1 MRFSFDKAAC
11 QNTRRA
17 LRKEWLLT
25 NGRGDYAAGSILGCN
40 TRKYHGLLV
49 VNTAHGRHVLLSAL
63 EESVLGGGKEFFFST
78 RQHPGQLYPHGHE
91 YQEAFRLD
99 QWPQW
104 TYRVG
109 EVRLDRELFLIRG
122 ASRLVLRYSLR
133 GPADLPP
140 LRLRLR
146 PLLACRSMHALTRAN
161 PQARFAAVLLPG
173 GFSVQPYASLPPLYF
188 QVQGASAQ
196 GQSNADGQG
205 AGAGFTPW
213 PDWYREVEYFQEAE
227 RGFPASEDLLTP
239 GFLEISLPDPAAG
252 AQVYLSVGIA
262 PHTDD
267 LAALWTTESRA
278 RTLAH
283 RAGGGLAGHLTQ
295 AGRQFCTT
303 TPQGASEVVAG
314 YPWFEA
320 WGRDTCISLPGLTF
334 EAGRTDFG
342 LAVLTRL
349 GKSLHHGLLP
359 NMFAADGNHAYNAV
373 DAALWYGFAVQSLC
387 RTAGEAGF
395 AWVRENAWPALLAII
410 EGYRKGPGQ
419 GIYVD
424 AQGLLHAGDAHTQL
438 TWMDAQVNGRPV
450 TPRHGFPVEVN
461 ALWYN
466 LLAFADSLAR
476 RFHASEPAG
485 DALLR
490 DMRQTFLQRFWTPEG
505 GGHLGD
511 VWRGEGGEN
520 APGCGPGCGS
530 GCGLDASVR
539 PNQIFAVS
547 LPYPILAE
555 DFQAQVVECVRNKLL
570 TPYGLRTLAPDAAAY
585 CGRYAGGP
593 AERDGAYHQGTVWPW
608 LLGHYGDAL
617 LRTAWDVEGAVQGLL
632 ETLTPLYC
640 DHLTDAGLGSISEVF
655 DGSPPYAPN
664 GCIAQAW
671 SVAECLRLLLRLRAA
686 APDVVDQWERRAAH
700 RLAHPTSGDTAGVFR
715 VVMNLSAAHGGT
727 DAAPRSAL

>member
-1 MRFSFDKAAC
+1 MRFRFDKAAC

-49 VNTAHGRHVLLSAL
+49 VDTVHGRHVLLSAL

-78 RQHPGQLYPHGHE
+78 RQHPGLLYPHGHE
-91 YQEAFRLD
+91 CQEAFCLD
-99 QWPQW
+99 QWPRW

-109 EVRLDRELFLIRG
+109 EARLDRELFLIRG
-122 ASRLVLRYSLR
+122 ESRLVLRYSLC

-140 LRLRLR
+140 LTLRLR
-146 PLLACRSMHALTRAN
+146 PLLACRPMHALTHAN
-161 PQARFAAVLLPG
+161 PQARGATTPVPH
-173 GFSVQPYASLPPLYF
+173 GFGVQPYASLPPLYF
-188 QVQGASAQ
+188 QVQRAAAPQDKAVGEAV
-196 GQSNADGQG
+196 
-205 AGAGFTPW
+205 FTSG
-213 PDWYREVEYFQEAE
+213 PDWCRQVEYFQEAE
-227 RGFPASEDLLTP
+227 RGFPSSEDLFIP
-239 GFLEISLPDPAAG
+239 GLLEIPLPPLTRG
-252 AQVYLSVGIA
+252 VHVYLSAGVA
-262 PHTDD
+262 PCTDD
-267 LAALWTTESRA
+267 LAELWAAESRA
-278 RTLAH
+278 RTKAH
-283 RAGGGLAGHLTQ
+283 RAGGGLAGHLAQT
-295 AGRQFCTT
+295 GRQFCTA
-303 TPQGASEVVAG
+303 TPQGAPQVVAG

-359 NMFAADGNHAYNAV
+359 NMFAVDGNHAYNAV
-373 DAALWYGFAVQSLC
+373 DAALWYAFAVQSFC
-387 RTAGEAGF
+387 RTADETGY
-395 AWVRENAWPALLAII
+395 AWVREHAWPALLAII
-410 EGYRKGPGQ
+410 RGYREGPGQ
-419 GIYVD
+419 GVYVD
-424 AQGLLHAGDAHTQL
+424 AHGLLHAGDARTQL

-490 DMRQTFLQRFWTPEG
+490 DMRLAFLQRFWVPEG
-505 GGHLGD
+505 GGRLGD
-511 VWRGEGGEN
+511 VWRE
-520 APGCGPGCGS
+520 S
-530 GCGLDASVR
+530 GLDKSVR

-547 LPYPILAE
+547 LPYPILPE

-570 TPYGLRTLAPDAAAY
+570 TPYGLRTLAPDDPAY

-593 AERDGAYHQGTVWPW
+593 EERDAAYHQGTVWPW

-700 RLAHPTSGDTAGVFR
+700 RLAHPTSGDTAGVCR